1 MNEVVANMTRM
12 LQRLIGE
19 HITLEARYSPE
30 MMAIHAD
37 QGMMEQVL
45 VNLAVNS
52 RDAMPDGGRLVLQTA
67 RVRISEQEARSRP
80 KARAGDFVQLS
91 VRDTGI
97 GILPENLPFIFEPFF
112 TTKDVGKGT
121 GLGLATVFGIVE
133 QHHAWIEVESV
144 VNSGTVFHIYFPA
157 LARSATCLANGTPLA
172 EVKGGSET
180 ILVVE
185 DEDCVRDL
193 MRSVLERFG
202 YRVYCASSGMEALE
216 IWDRHRTAVNLLATD
231 MIMPNGIGGR
241 DLAERLLHDNPHL
254 KVLFCSG
261 YTDDL
266 LGADSQWHSR
276 GNFLNKPFD
285 LRDFLRKVRECLDK
299 P

>member
-1 MNEVVANMTRM
+1 M
-12 LQRLIGE
+12 
-19 HITLEARYSPE
+19 
-30 MMAIHAD
+30 
-37 QGMMEQVL
+37 
-45 VNLAVNS
+45 VNT
-52 RDAMPDGGRLVLQTA
+52 GTA
-67 RVRISEQEARSRP
+67 
-80 KARAGDFVQLS
+80 
-91 VRDTGI
+91 
-97 GILPENLPFIFEPFF
+97 
-112 TTKDVGKGT
+112 
-121 GLGLATVFGIVE
+121 
-133 QHHAWIEVESV
+133 
-144 VNSGTVFHIYFPA
+144 FHIYFPA
-157 LARSATCLANGTPLA
+157 LARSAALTASAPLD

-180 ILVVE
+180 VLVVE
-185 DEDCVRDL
+185 DEESVREL

-202 YRVYCASSGMEALE
+202 YRVYCASSGIEALE
-216 IWDRHRTAVNLLATD
+216 IWDRHRTAVNMLATD

-266 LGADSQWHSR
+266 LGADSQWHAR